1 MRHFLLTIEPFVRRL
16 ARTAL
21 WGAGIGLVT
30 MTLIIFW
37 QVFARYVLNDSPS
50 WTESP
55 SVQLMGW
62 FIFLGASVGIHEG
75 YHLGFDVLVYV
86 VPDNGKKA
94 LRTISDLA
102 VLGFSLAMMVY
113 GTELM
118 AGTWNTTIPTLGLPG
133 GTTFMP
139 LIVGAVLS
147 ILFTANRI
155 LRRFSGLENA
165 NAFAIS
171 D

>member
-1 MRHFLLTIEPFVRRL
+1 MRQFLMTIEPSVRQL
-16 ARTAL
+16 ARIAL
-21 WGAGIGLVT
+21 RGAGIGLVT

-50 WTESP
+50 WTEST

-62 FIFLGASVGIHEG
+62 FIFLGASVGIREG

-86 VPDNGKKA
+86 VPARGKIV

-102 VLGFSLAMMVY
+102 VLGFALAMMVY

-118 AGTWNTTIPTLGLPG
+118 AGTWSATIPTLGIPG

-139 LIVGAVLS
+139 LIVGGFLS
-147 ILFTANRI
+147 ILFTVERV
-155 LRRFSGLENA
+155 LRRFCGLENA
-165 NAFAIS
+165 NAFAIA

>member
-1 MRHFLLTIEPFVRRL
+1 MLHFPLTSDPFVRRL

-50 WTESP
+50 WTEST

>member
-50 WTESP
+50 WTEST

-62 FIFLGASVGIHEG
+62 FIFLGACVGIHEG

-118 AGTWNTTIPTLGLPG
+118 AGTWNTTIPTLGIPG

-155 LRRFSGLENA
+155 LRRFCGLENA

>member
-30 MTLIIFW
+30 MTLTIFW

-50 WTESP
+50 WTEST

-155 LRRFSGLENA
+155 LRRFCGLENA

>member
-21 WGAGIGLVT
+21 WGAGVGLVT

-50 WTESP
+50 WTEST

>member
-1 MRHFLLTIEPFVRRL
+1 M
-16 ARTAL
+16 
-21 WGAGIGLVT
+21 
-30 MTLIIFW
+30 
-37 QVFARYVLNDSPS
+37 
-50 WTESP
+50 
-55 SVQLMGW
+55 
-62 FIFLGASVGIHEG
+62 
-75 YHLGFDVLVYV
+75 
-86 VPDNGKKA
+86 PDNGKKA

>member
-50 WTESP
+50 WTEST

>member
-50 WTESP
+50 WTEST

-62 FIFLGASVGIHEG
+62 FIFLGACVGIHEG

-86 VPDNGKKA
+86 VPDRGKKV

-113 GTELM
+113 GTQLM

-165 NAFAIS
+165 NAFAIA

>member
-1 MRHFLLTIEPFVRRL
+1 MRHFLLTIEPYVRRT

-50 WTESP
+50 WTEST

>member
-1 MRHFLLTIEPFVRRL
+1 MRHFLLTIEPYVRRM

-50 WTESP
+50 WTEST

>member
-50 WTESP
+50 WTEST

-86 VPDNGKKA
+86 VPDNSKKA